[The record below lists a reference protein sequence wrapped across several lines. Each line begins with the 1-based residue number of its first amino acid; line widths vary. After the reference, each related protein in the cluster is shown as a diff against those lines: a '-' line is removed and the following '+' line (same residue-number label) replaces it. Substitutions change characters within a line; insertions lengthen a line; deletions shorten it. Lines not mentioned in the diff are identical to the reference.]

1 MRDPVKFPFAQRAGN
16 RVLRRSIRWI
26 WRKVVARLFK
36 WLVRALVLVGLL
48 VLAMRWVNP
57 PITITQID
65 AYWYHGQ
72 LARSWRSLDSIAPA
86 LQRAAVA
93 GEDANFC
100 NHYGFDIAAIRAVL
114 QSGAGNGASTISQQ
128 GAKNVFLWQGRSW
141 FRKGLEAGFTG
152 LIELLWGKRR
162 ILEVY
167 LNVAEFDTATF
178 GAEAASQAYFGKHA
192 ADLTEREAA
201 GLVTV
206 LPNPKERSAS
216 APSSAGKRRAAAILS
231 GARPIAAD
239 GRDACF
245 STGRRG

>member
-1 MRDPVKFPFAQRAGN
+1 MAKRRKKTSAGRRFNPFRWIF
-16 RVLRRSIRWI
+16 RWVLRLCLAFVLIA
-26 WRKVVARLFK
+26 VALILFFN
-36 WLVRALVLVGLL
+36 VF
-48 VLAMRWVNP
+48 NP
-57 PITITQID
+57 PTTYYMYSEARRLGGID
-65 AYWYHGQ
+65 HVWVPVEQ
-72 LARSWRSLDSIAPA
+72 IAPVM
-86 LQRAAVA
+86 LRSAVA
-93 GEDANFC
+93 AEDANFC

-128 GAKNVFLWQGRSW
+128 VAKNVFLWQGRSW

-231 GARPIAAD
+231 GARTIAAD